1 MNHKD
6 TQTKSANPARLFSV
20 PPCRC
25 GPLPLSPSAS
35 TRVFSHK
42 KHQGVRPADAP
53 RPRAY
58 VRLASPHRPPTFVF
72 FVANLFGGFRPFAT
86 LCFALLTAIASAAP
100 SASPLADAVEQRDTI
115 AVRNLLAD
123 SAVDAPQPDGTTAL
137 HWAARHDDLATAK
150 SLLAAKA
157 NPNAQNRYGVT
168 PLSLACTNGTAAL
181 ITALLEAGA
190 ETNLTLP
197 GGETPLMT
205 AARTGRLAA
214 VQALLARG
222 ARVDDKL
229 TDGGQ
234 TALMWAAHEGHAD
247 VVEALIAAH
256 ADFRTPVDTGFTP
269 LLFAARRGQGAVIR
283 SLLTAGVDLNEAT
296 KPAKK
301 VTNKQPRAGT
311 SALIIAIENG
321 HFELA
326 AQLLDL
332 GANPND
338 LRSGYA
344 PLHVLTWVRKP
355 DSGEDDGQP
364 VPDGSGLYT
373 SDDLIRK
380 LVAKGADVNL
390 RLTGGPSGGGRVA
403 RKGCTPF
410 LLAADT
416 ADTPYL
422 KLLHSLGADPTLTN
436 ADGCTALM
444 AAAGLGTRAVEEEAG
459 TDEEAVEAVTY
470 LLSIGADLNAVSTI
484 GDTAMH
490 GAAFANFPKVIK
502 LLDAKGA
509 NIEVW
514 NQKNKKG
521 WTPLLIAEGHRY
533 GNFKPG
539 FSTIAAFHEVLLAHG
554 LTPPPPTPP
563 VAVKGYGNP

>member
-1 MNHKD
+1 MLVLG
-6 TQTKSANPARLFSV
+6 AF
-20 PPCRC
+20 
-25 GPLPLSPSAS
+25 LPS
-35 TRVFSHK
+35 
-42 KHQGVRPADAP
+42 
-53 RPRAY
+53 
-58 VRLASPHRPPTFVF
+58 
-72 FVANLFGGFRPFAT
+72 
-86 LCFALLTAIASAAP
+86 SAAAAP
-100 SASPLADAVEQRDTI
+100 TASPLADAVEHRDPAAIRT
-115 AVRNLLAD
+115 LLAD
-123 SAVDAPQPDGTTAL
+123 AAVNTPQPDGTTAL
-137 HWAARHDDLATAK
+137 HWAARHDDLPTAQ
-150 SLLAAKA
+150 SLLSAQA

-168 PLSLACTNGTAAL
+168 PLSLACTNGSAPLVT
-181 ITALLEAGA
+181 LLLAAGA
-190 ETNLTLP
+190 DANLALR

-205 AARTGRLAA
+205 AARTGRLP
-214 VQALLARG
+214 VVSALLAKG

-229 TDGGQ
+229 TAGGQ
-234 TALMWAAHEGHAD
+234 TALMWAAHHGHAA
-247 VVEALIAAH
+247 VVAALIAAG
-256 ADFRTPVDTGFTP
+256 ADFRSPVDTGFTP
-269 LLFAARRGQGAVIR
+269 LLFAARTGRADVIR
-283 SLLTAGVDLNEAT
+283 VLLTAGVDLNEAT

-301 VTNKQPRAGT
+301 GTNKQPRAGT
-311 SALIIAIENG
+311 SALLIAVENG

-338 LRSGYA
+338 LRSGFA

-364 VPDGSGLYT
+364 IPDGSGLYT
-373 SDDLIRK
+373 SEELIRK

-390 RLTGGPSGGGRVA
+390 RLTGGPSGGGRLA

-422 KLLHSLGADPTLTN
+422 KLLRSLGADPTLTN

-459 TDEEAVEAVTY
+459 TEEEAVEAVTY
-470 LLSIGADLNAVSTI
+470 LLSLGADINAVSKI

-509 NIEVW
+509 KLEVW
-514 NQKNKKG
+514 NQKNQKG

-539 FSTIAAFHEVLLAHG
+539 FSTIAAFHDVLRAHG

-563 VAVKGYGNP
+563 VPVKGY